1 MPSIPGLQAAFGTD
15 YGTVQL
21 VLTVY
26 LVGIAAGQLVY
37 GPLSDRFGRRPV
49 LLAGLGVFIVGTL
62 ACLVAP
68 GIWTLVG
75 GRAVQAIGGCA
86 GAVLS
91 RAIIADVYERGRASS
106 MLAYVT
112 MAMVVVPMLAPAL
125 GGTLDLWFGWSAGFV
140 VVLVFGAGLLLAAF
154 VSLPETHLERGAPA
168 GAARAIR
175 DTASLLLE
183 RGFTTHAAQVAFTT
197 AVFFGFLAGAP
208 YVMVE
213 ILGRTPAE
221 YGLYF
226 VLVSAAFMAGNFVAG
241 RLSARAGTARM
252 VGAGTVIAVAATGL
266 LLALAASGPV
276 TPLVL
281 FGLMGVVALG
291 NGLSVANGLSAAI
304 THDSRRTGAAS
315 GLAGFMQMGFGAAAS
330 YTVGL
335 LMTDSAVPL
344 VAMMF
349 GCALAALLC
358 HLLAPR

>member
-1 MPSIPGLQAAFGTD
+1 MPSIPGLQEAFEAD

-26 LVGIAAGQLVY
+26 LVGISAGQLVY
-37 GPLSDRFGRRPV
+37 GPLSDRYGRRPV
-49 LLAGLGVFIVGTL
+49 LLAGLGVYIVGTL
-62 ACLVAP
+62 ACLAAP
-68 GIWTLVG
+68 GIWALVA

-106 MLAYVT
+106 MLAYVI

-140 VVLVFGAGLLLAAF
+140 VVLLFGAGVLAATF
-154 VSLPETHLERGAPA
+154 LALPETHHERSAPV
-168 GAARAIR
+168 GAAGTIR
-175 DTASLLLE
+175 DTAALLLE
-183 RGFTTHAAQVAFTT
+183 RGFTAHAGQVAFTT

-226 VLVSAAFMAGNFVAG
+226 VLVSAAFMAGNFASG
-241 RLSARAGTARM
+241 RLSVRLGTARM
-252 VGAGTVIAVAATGL
+252 VGAGTAIAVAATGL
-266 LLALAASGPV
+266 LLALAASGPI
-276 TPLVL
+276 TPLTL

-291 NGLSVANGLSAAI
+291 NGLSVSNGLGAAI
-304 THDSRRTGAAS
+304 TYDPKRAGTAS

-330 YTVGL
+330 YVVGL
-335 LMTDSAVPL
+335 LMADSAAPL
-344 VAMMF
+344 VAIMF
-349 GCALAALLC
+349 ACAVAALLC